1 MLAIVNAWVKGRPI
15 PPMEWS
21 GHGPVPVLFD
31 LPFIKLGKMFVSPDF
46 MLSFQP
52 VLLTAG
58 IVTVLYLWLRKLC
71 SPKVSLL
78 LTFTGAFGTMLW
90 PYAYISLETKLSF
103 FYFSQGTW
111 GLPLEAYVGVDAAA
125 AVRYLLRPGRHAE
138 VRSRRFVPRDCIPRL
153 HTIP

>member
-1 MLAIVNAWVKGRPI
+1 
-15 PPMEWS
+15 
-21 GHGPVPVLFD
+21 
-31 LPFIKLGKMFVSPDF
+31 

-71 SPKVSLL
+71 SPMVSLL

-103 FYFSQGTW
+103 FASGRV
-111 GLPLEAYVGVDAAA
+111 LGVSRWKHTSVASAAP
-125 AVRYLLRPGRHAE
+125 VRAMLRSGGHPQVHRCHFVAGNCLSCL
-138 VRSRRFVPRDCIPRL
+138 RSIP
-153 HTIP
+153 